1 MFFFSSRRRHTRY
14 WRDWSSDVCSSDLEE
29 LRGTYTGL
37 AHPVMIEHLKTL
49 GVTAVELMPC
59 HEFLND
65 HHLQEKG
72 LSNYWGYNT
81 VAFLAPHHAYA
92 TRNSRPGSQVQEFKG
107 MVRAL
112 HDAGIEVILDV
123 VYNHTAEGNHMGP
136 TLSFRGIDNRTYYK
150 LVEGDEQYY
159 MDYTGTGNTLN
170 VRTPQSLRSEEHTS

>member
-49 GVTAVELMPC
+49 GVTAVELMPV

-81 VAFLAPHHAYA
+81 
-92 TRNSRPGSQVQEFKG
+92 
-107 MVRAL
+107 
-112 HDAGIEVILDV
+112 
-123 VYNHTAEGNHMGP
+123 
-136 TLSFRGIDNRTYYK
+136 
-150 LVEGDEQYY
+150 
-159 MDYTGTGNTLN
+159 
-170 VRTPQSLRSEEHTS
+170 RSEERRVGKECRSRWSPYH